1 MEGNQVL
8 AVNGLT
14 VSYYNDNQYVTAT
27 KGVSFSLY
35 AGQTLG
41 IVGESGSGKSTVA
54 LALMGLLPSRCRVSG
69 EVMYRTRQG
78 ETQSLLGLG
87 ERALR
92 RFRGRE
98 VAMVFQEPMTS
109 LNPVLTCGRQVA
121 EVLMARGLPR
131 SDADSATAD
140 LLRTL
145 SIRNPEAVSRTFPH
159 RVSGGE
165 QQRVVIAM
173 ALAGQ
178 PAVLIAD
185 EPATALD
192 TTTQASILR
201 LLKDRQEENRMAMV
215 FITHDID
222 LLAGLATDVLVM
234 HAGQVVEAGP
244 VNTVFRRPQHPYTQR
259 LLSSRTLSVS
269 RPAHNAPAS
278 TGPVLEVRGVTR
290 RFTAGTDTSR
300 RSFTAVDDVSF
311 DLMPGETFGLV
322 GASGSGKTTLCR
334 ILLGLSPPDA
344 GTVYFDGA
352 ALDPRRRSRDVRRA
366 IQAVFQDPYATLNP
380 RMRVGEM
387 LAEPLR
393 THRLTTHDRV
403 SGRVAELLEAVGL
416 DASLAA
422 RYPHALSAGQRQRIG
437 LARALALE
445 PRVIVCAEPVS
456 SLDAPVRAQVLSLMA
471 DLKSRFGL
479 GYVLVSHDLAVV
491 RAMSDRM
498 AVMHEGRFVE
508 TGTPEAV
515 CGHPKT
521 DVTRRLL
528 EAAPHLQQVHP

>member
-1 MEGNQVL
+1 
-8 AVNGLT
+8 
-14 VSYYNDNQYVTAT
+14 
-27 KGVSFSLY
+27 
-35 AGQTLG
+35 
-41 IVGESGSGKSTVA
+41 
-54 LALMGLLPSRCRVSG
+54 
-69 EVMYRTRQG
+69 
-78 ETQSLLGLG
+78 
-87 ERALR
+87 
-92 RFRGRE
+92 
-98 VAMVFQEPMTS
+98 MVFQEPMAS
-109 LNPVLTCGRQVA
+109 LNPVLTCGWQVA
-121 EVLMARGLPR
+121 EALMTRGLSR
-131 SDADSATAD
+131 SAADTGTVD

-159 RVSGGE
+159 RISGGE

-192 TTTQASILR
+192 STTQASILR
-201 LLKDRQEENRMAMV
+201 LLKGRQEENRMAML

-222 LLAGLATDVLVM
+222 LVSGLATDVLVM
-234 HAGQVVEAGP
+234 HEGQVVEAGP
-244 VNTVFRRPQHPYTQR
+244 VNTVFRRPQHPYTQK
-259 LLSSRTLSVS
+259 LLGSRTLSVS
-269 RPAHNAPAS
+269 RPAHIAPAS
-278 TGPVLEVRGVTR
+278 TGPVLEVRGVSR
-290 RFTAGTDTSR
+290 RFTAGTGSSR
-300 RSFTAVDDVSF
+300 RSLAAVDDVSF

-322 GASGSGKTTLCR
+322 GASGCGKTTLCR
-334 ILLGLSPPDA
+334 IVLGLLPPDA
-344 GTVYFDGA
+344 GTVSFDGA

-380 RMRVGEM
+380 RMRIGEM

-393 THRLTTHDRV
+393 MHRLVAHDRV
-403 SGRVAELLEAVGL
+403 PGRVAELLEAVGL

-445 PRVIVCAEPVS
+445 PRVIVCDEPVS

-471 DLKSRFGL
+471 DLKYRFGL
-479 GYVLVSHDLAVV
+479 SYVLVSHDLAVV

-515 CGHPKT
+515 CGNPQT

-528 EAAPHLQQVHP
+528 EAVPHPHHVQP